1 MSSTQTMDPISLG
14 GILHRAASSSHG
26 LVIYGD
32 QEDKCSHIPYHE
44 LLKTAHARAKWLLS
58 LPGARSGTVVLLLFS
73 TFQEN
78 VEWFWASVS
87 AGLLPAVST
96 PLPQDNDR
104 LRDHLIHIRDVLK
117 QPIVLISRNLA
128 TRFRVLDNI
137 DFKVVEE
144 ADSIDPAKDWALVNH
159 VPCKTG
165 PAAVI
170 LTSGSSGNAK
180 AVVLRHEQI
189 IASARGK
196 SQHFHTNNRDV
207 FLNWIGFDHVA
218 SLVETHIH
226 AMYLGARFVH
236 VPAPTLLV
244 DPVRFLRLIDQYRV
258 TYTFAPH
265 FFLARL
271 LHTLHDANT
280 PQTSLDLSCLRH
292 MISGGELNVVDT
304 VVGLTIA
311 LQCHNL
317 KDEVVRPG
325 FGMTETCAGSIY
337 GLSCPSYDLRKENGF
352 ASLGTPIPGM
362 LLRIVDAAGE
372 NLGPGEVGDLQV
384 AGEQVFRE
392 YFNNVNATK
401 SSFTKDGWFMT
412 GDRAYVDTSGCLN
425 IAGREKESINLNGI
439 KYFPNEIESA
449 LDQSNISGLTPSWN
463 VVFSHRPQKSLG
475 EEICVAYL
483 PTFDMEQVRK
493 RVETAKDIRFLV
505 ASMTLAQP
513 KHIIPLPQNYLP
525 KSALGK
531 LPRAKIKA
539 AFEEGRYERYEDEK
553 DLTVRQFKA
562 KQRECPESATEHSIM
577 GALHALVDIPKEDFG
592 VNSSIFD
599 FGITSTGL
607 FALKKRIE
615 KDLALSTSISVGLL
629 LTTPTIRGIA
639 CKLDSHTE
647 DARDDYNPVV
657 PLQFNSTSS
666 KTPLWLIHP
675 GSGDVLVFVNLAR
688 FFSERT
694 VYGLRTRGLNTGLED
709 TSYFTS
715 IGEIANTYVR
725 SIKEHQ
731 PCGPYAIAGYSLG
744 STVAFEITKLLE
756 ATNDEVAFLGLF
768 DSPPHMRELI
778 ERLEWID
785 VLLNVAYFLELISE
799 HYCVN
804 TAEEIRQRSADE
816 ALDDV
821 MSSAPRDR
829 LEALEIDKTRLRKL
843 TDITYAFGLAGKKY
857 NPVGSVRHA
866 DIFWATPLLSVS
878 QSREEW
884 MAKHLVRWTDFVFE
898 TPRFHECE
906 GVHSKMLNPEH
917 VGSFQKIL
925 RRAMATRGI

>member
-1 MSSTQTMDPISLG
+1 M
-14 GILHRAASSSHG
+14 
-26 LVIYGD
+26 
-32 QEDKCSHIPYHE
+32 
-44 LLKTAHARAKWLLS
+44 
-58 LPGARSGTVVLLLFS
+58 
-73 TFQEN
+73 
-78 VEWFWASVS
+78 S
-87 AGLLPAVST
+87 AGLLPAVSP

-104 LRDHLIHIRDVLK
+104 LREHLIHIRDMLE
-117 QPIVLISRNLA
+117 QPISLISRNLA
-128 TRFRVLDNI
+128 TRFGGLGNNDYRI
-137 DFKVVEE
+137 VEE
-144 ADSIDPAKDWALVNH
+144 AEFIDSAEDVELVNH
-159 VPCKTG
+159 MPCKTG

-180 AVVLRHEQI
+180 VVVLRYEQI
-189 IASARGK
+189 IASAQGK
-196 SQHFHTNNRDV
+196 SKHFRTNNTDV

-226 AMYLGARFVH
+226 AMYLGAKFVH
-236 VPAPTLLV
+236 VPATTLLV
-244 DPVRFLRLIDQYRV
+244 DPMRFLRLIDQYRV

-271 LHTLHDANT
+271 LHTIHDANT
-280 PQTSLDLSCLRH
+280 SQTSLDLSCLRH
-292 MISGGELNVVDT
+292 LISGGELNVVDT
-304 VVGLTIA
+304 VVGLNKA
-311 LQCHNL
+311 LQCHNV
-317 KDEVVRPG
+317 KGEVVRPG

-337 GLSCPSYDLRKENGF
+337 GLNCPSYDVGKENAF

-362 LLRIVDAAGE
+362 LFRIVDATGE
-372 NLGPGEVGDLQV
+372 KLGAGEVGDLQV
-384 AGEQVFRE
+384 TGEQVFRE
-392 YFNNVNATK
+392 YFNNVNATR
-401 SSFTKDGWFMT
+401 SSFTEDGWFMT
-412 GDRAYVDTSGCLN
+412 GDRAYVDTSGYLN
-425 IAGREKESINLNGI
+425 IAGREKESINLNGV
-439 KYFPNEIESA
+439 KYFPNEIEAA
-449 LDQSNISGLTPSWN
+449 LDQSKIGGLTPSWN
-463 VVFSHRPQKSLG
+463 VVFPHRPQKSLG
-475 EEICVAYL
+475 EEICVVYL
-483 PTFDMEQVRK
+483 PTFEMEQVRK

-505 ASMTLAQP
+505 ASMTLSQP
-513 KHIIPLPQNYLP
+513 KHIIPLRQNHLH

-531 LPRAKIKA
+531 LSRAKIKA

-553 DLTVRQFKA
+553 DLAVRQFRA
-562 KQRECPESATEHSIM
+562 EQRESPESATEHTIM
-577 GALHALVDIPKEDFG
+577 GALQALTGIPQEDLG
-592 VNSSIFD
+592 VNNNIFD

-615 KDLALSTSISVGLL
+615 RDLAVSVSIPVGLL

-639 CKLDSHTE
+639 RKLDSHIE
-647 DARDDYNPVV
+647 DARDDYSPVV
-657 PLQFNSTSS
+657 PLQSNSTSN

-688 FFSERT
+688 FFPERA

-731 PCGPYAIAGYSLG
+731 PRGPYAIAGYSLG
-744 STVAFEITKLLE
+744 STVAFEVTKLLE

-785 VLLNVAYFLELISE
+785 VLLNVAYFLELIGE
-799 HYCVN
+799 HYCVD

-816 ALDDV
+816 ALDIV
-821 MSSAPRDR
+821 LSSAPHER

-843 TDITYAFGLAGKKY
+843 TDVTYAFGLAGKKY
-857 NPVGSVRHA
+857 DPMGSVRRA
-866 DIFWATPLLSVS
+866 DIFWVTPLLLVS
-878 QSREEW
+878 PSREEW
-884 MAKHLVRWTDFVFE
+884 MAKHLVRWTDFVSE

-925 RRAMATRGI
+925 RRAMATRGV